1 MTWIWFLFGITS
13 GISICAAAFYL
24 AILII
29 PDEDKDEDKDDCD
42 RLSGPW

>member
-29 PDEDKDEDKDDCD
+29 PNEDEDNDDCD
-42 RLSGPW
+42 RLPGPW

>member
-1 MTWIWFLFGITS
+1 MTWIWFLFGMTS

-29 PDEDKDEDKDDCD
+29 PDEDEDDDCD
-42 RLSGPW
+42 RLPGPW